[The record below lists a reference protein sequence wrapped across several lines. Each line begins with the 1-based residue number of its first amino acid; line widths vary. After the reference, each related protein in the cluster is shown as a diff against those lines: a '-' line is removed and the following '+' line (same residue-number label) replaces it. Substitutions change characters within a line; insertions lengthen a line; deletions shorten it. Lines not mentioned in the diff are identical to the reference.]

1 MTKISGKMIAVQ
13 GDPRKYGAL
22 LSDALPAVIETEKQ
36 NEQYL
41 AIVEQLMSTG
51 ENLSP
56 EEETLLKLLAHLIE
70 DFERRYYKP
79 RRATPLE
86 VLHELMAANDLKQS
100 DLVPIFGSKGITSEV
115 VNGKRGISKAN
126 AKALAKFFNVSPA
139 VFI

>member
-1 MTKISGKMIAVQ
+1 MIAVQ